1 MRILYLLFFLL
12 AAPLFSADIQ
22 REQLKNWIDTK
33 KDLIIID
40 ARTDEYDNGERLPGA
55 ILIPYDSSDKQL
67 LKALPKKEKTIV
79 VYCTNYACTAC
90 HYLAKKLQKLGY
102 TNVNE
107 YRGGL
112 EEWKSASYPIQ
123 KISTS
128 E

>member
-1 MRILYLLFFLL
+1 MRKFYVFCFLL
-12 AAPLFSADIQ
+12 AAPLFATDIQ
-22 REQLKNWIDTK
+22 RKELKNWIDTK

-55 ILIPYDSSDKQL
+55 ILISYDSSDKQL
-67 LKALPKKEKTIV
+67 LSQLPMKEKTIV
-79 VYCTNYACTAC
+79 VYCTGYTCTAC

-102 TNVNE
+102 TNVSE

-112 EEWKSASYPIQ
+112 EDWKKASYPIQ
-123 KISTS
+123 TITLS